1 MHRHQW
7 IIFLPNFIL
16 YRDFTSRYISY
27 RIVYSVLV
35 GAGHI
40 YIYICVCMCIY
51 MYIYLVNYGSSN
63 TIVLEIPWFTA
74 RAAIHRLSPN
84 TALSCNPRSPHP
96 NSTMHPIVCAGY
108 TRESLS
114 RDLRNREQWLR
125 VKAIHVSTLCHGHR
139 TGLHIIM

>member
-1 MHRHQW
+1 MITFPCLDQSYTIVVKWAPWAYLYHKTR
-7 IIFLPNFIL
+7 ICIPRKPLPPTGL
-16 YRDFTSRYISY
+16 YVRGLWACIA
-27 RIVYSVLV
+27 VLV
-35 GAGHI
+35 
-40 YIYICVCMCIY
+40 
-51 MYIYLVNYGSSN
+51 VNYGSSN

-74 RAAIHRLSPN
+74 RAAIYRLSPN